1 MYPDSEILFPASL
14 IPNLRDARPGLA
26 WQKLIDRLS
35 RADEHDEQVLAFTL
49 MMVRLNN
56 CLTCDL
62 DSYRATIG
70 CLQCSRR
77 TLRTFRGK
85 DEHIAEKLQEAR
97 NEVHKFL
104 KSTPQARRLIEA

>member
-1 MYPDSEILFPASL
+1 MYPESEILFPASL
-14 IPNLRDARPGLA
+14 IPELRDARPGVA

-35 RADEHDEQVLAFTL
+35 EADEGSEDVLSFSL

-62 DSYRATIG
+62 DSYRATMG

-77 TLRTFRGK
+77 TLHTFRGS
-85 DEHIAEKLQEAR
+85 DAQLNQKLLEAR
-97 NEVHKFL
+97 AEMRAFL
-104 KSTPQARRLIEA
+104 KNHPQARRLIE

>member
-1 MYPDSEILFPASL
+1 MYPDSEILFPTSL
-14 IPNLRDARPGLA
+14 IPELRDARPGVA

-35 RADEHDEQVLAFTL
+35 KVGEHSEEALAFSL

-56 CLTCDL
+56 CITCNL

-70 CLQCSRR
+70 CLQCSKR

-85 DEHIAEKLQEAR
+85 DEQIAEKLQEAR
-97 NEVHKFL
+97 AEMRKFL
-104 KSTPQARRLIEA
+104 KSSPEARRLIEH